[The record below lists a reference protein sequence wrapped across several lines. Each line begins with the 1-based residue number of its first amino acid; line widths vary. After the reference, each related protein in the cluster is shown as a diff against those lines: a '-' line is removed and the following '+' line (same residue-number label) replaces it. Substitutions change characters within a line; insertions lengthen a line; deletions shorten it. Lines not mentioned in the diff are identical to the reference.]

1 MNKLSSNLQ
10 NELYNMLMER
20 YNLYI
25 SQFNAYEDYDKSKL
39 VNINNSNLNKFHKNI
54 LKITGL
60 NELFTHRNADNCNET
75 DKGYYILK
83 NRTRGSN
90 VGYIIR
96 GIDFDRHWQN
106 YYNKPED
113 IDWDLKIDKVFWRGI
128 LSGKSEL
135 PGSRYKLM
143 KNNFGKFRYVN
154 IFLTKTH
161 IKDGLINNEI
171 CKCNID
177 NRWWSEHISV
187 KEFLKYKYI
196 LSVQGH
202 DKDSGLNW
210 KLNSNSVVLM
220 NKPVYTSWLMESKL
234 VPWIHYVPL
243 NSNFTD
249 LIEKIEWCR
258 ANDNKCKEIVK
269 NANNF
274 MKTFENKN
282 IEERLEKLVIANYK
296 KMFMLE
302 KSKGKF

>member
-1 MNKLSSNLQ
+1 
-10 NELYNMLMER
+10 MER

-25 SQFNAYEDYDKSKL
+25 SQFDAYEDYDKSKL
-39 VNINNSNLNKFHKNI
+39 ININNPNLIKYHKDI
-54 LKITGL
+54 LKITGM
-60 NELFTHRNADNCNET
+60 NELFTHSSGDNFNDT
-75 DKGYYILK
+75 DKGYYIFK

-90 VGYIIR
+90 LGYIIR
-96 GIDFDRHWQN
+96 NIKLNRHWDL
-106 YYNKPED
+106 YYNRPED

-128 LSGKSEL
+128 FSGNSEL

-143 KNNFGKFRYVN
+143 KNNFGKSRYVN
-154 IFLTKTH
+154 IFLTKTL
-161 IKDGLINNEI
+161 KQDGIIDREI
-171 CKCNID
+171 SKYNID
-177 NRWWSEHISV
+177 NRWWSKNVNTE
-187 KEFLKYKYI
+187 KFLEYKYI

-220 NKPVYTSWLMESKL
+220 NKPLYTSWLMESKL
-234 VPWIHYVPL
+234 VAWIHYVPL

-258 ANDNKCKEIVK
+258 ANDSKCREIVK

-274 MKTFENKN
+274 MKMFENKD

-296 KMFMLE
+296 KMFMLG